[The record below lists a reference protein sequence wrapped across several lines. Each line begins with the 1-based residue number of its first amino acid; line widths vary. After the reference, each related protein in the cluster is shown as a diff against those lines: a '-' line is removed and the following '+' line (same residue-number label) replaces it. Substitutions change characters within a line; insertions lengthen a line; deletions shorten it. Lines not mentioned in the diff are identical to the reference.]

1 METDEKVLTGEESLK
16 IITGMIDRTKL
27 NISQGSFHL
36 LFWGWLILICSL
48 TEYLLYTFTEFENPY
63 YVWFFVIP
71 GVVVSLVYGFIKGRS
86 QKVYTYADGI
96 YMWIWIGF
104 FVTATILFVFLSKNM
119 GDVGPFIL
127 LLAGYPTF
135 ISGIVVK
142 FRPLIIGG
150 LCFWVLSLA
159 AHFAGPSI
167 SPLAVPVAMLAG
179 YLIPGYLLKKRV
191 DHGRV

>member
-71 GVVVSLVYGFIKGRS
+71 GVFVSLVYGFIKGRS